1 MSNGNG
7 RFEGGV
13 ALLVDFENLALD
25 ADGAAR
31 EVDCGALL
39 ALAAR
44 YGPVC
49 GANVY
54 ADWRQRTMRRYPEEH
69 YGLGL
74 EFVQVLGRH
83 RGGVLKNAVD
93 VRMAVDA
100 MDLVHTMPCIDVYV
114 VATGDGD
121 FVHVVQALQRHGRT
135 VVGVARQDCA
145 SAALVGLC
153 DRFVYYEAIAW
164 RADLRPGAADGR
176 GAVRALVRSG
186 RAAGLA
192 VRRVLGFRGG
202 TCGAGRGP
210 AREDVRGADA
220 PGGGTDAGIPP
231 AVVDGRPRARGWGWF
246 EWVREQVGSGA
257 VAVNADGG
265 WLHRIGDDA
274 LAVVPD
280 CFEEWAAR
288 EGVAVKTA
296 KNRVNR
302 VQRHRPQHG
311 HGRVGDRFHAV
322 LGDGRR
328 VHGMLFPGELL
339 WGDDDPE
346 DGSAMLA

>member
-1 MSNGNG
+1 MTNGNG
-7 RFEGGV
+7 RPEGGV
-13 ALLVDFENLALD
+13 ALLVDFENLVLD
-25 ADGAAR
+25 ADGAPR

-49 GANVY
+49 GANAY

-69 YGLGL
+69 CGLGL

-83 RGGVLKNAVD
+83 RGAVLKNAVD

-100 MDLVHTMPCIDVYV
+100 VDLVHTMPFIDVYV

-145 SAALVGLC
+145 SAALAGLC
-153 DRFVYYEAIAW
+153 DRFVYYESIAW
-164 RADLRPGAADGR
+164 RAGPRPGAADGR
-176 GAVRALVRSG
+176 GAVRALVRG
-186 RAAGLA
+186 GGAAGRA

-202 TCGAGRGP
+202 TPGAGRCP
-210 AREDVRGADA
+210 AAGDRPSGDSP
-220 PGGGTDAGIPP
+220 PGRTDAGIPP
-231 AVVDGRPRARGWGWF
+231 AIVDGRPRAKGWGWF
-246 EWVREQVGSGA
+246 EWAREQVESGA

-265 WLHRIGDDA
+265 WLHRIGGDA

-288 EGVAVKTA
+288 EGVAANTA

-311 HGRVGDRFHAV
+311 NGRVGDRVRAV
-322 LGDGRR
+322 LGDGRK

-346 DGSAMLA
+346 DGPARLA

>member
-7 RFEGGV
+7 QPEGGV
-13 ALLVDFENLALD
+13 ALLVDFENLALEP
-25 ADGAAR
+25 DGAVR
-31 EVDCGALL
+31 DVDCGALL

-54 ADWRQRTMRRYPEEH
+54 ADWRARSMRRYPEAYYE
-69 YGLGL
+69 LGL
-74 EFVQVLGRH
+74 EFVQVLGRY
-83 RGGVLKNAVD
+83 RGRALKNAVD

-100 MDLVHTMPCIDVYV
+100 ADLVHTMPFIDVYV
-114 VATGDGD
+114 LATGDGD

-135 VVGVARQDCA
+135 VVGVAPQVCA

-153 DRFVYYEAIAW
+153 DRFVYYESIAW
-164 RADLRPGAADGR
+164 RGAPRPGAADGS

-186 RAAGLA
+186 RAAGRA

-202 TCGAGRGP
+202 TPGGRRCRTGGDPRDGGP
-210 AREDVRGADA
+210 PCADA
-220 PGGGTDAGIPP
+220 PHGGNGTGQR
-231 AVVDGRPRARGWGWF
+231 GKGWGWF

-265 WLHRIGDDA
+265 WLHRVGEEA

-288 EGVAVKTA
+288 EGVATKTA
-296 KNRVNR
+296 KNRVSR
-302 VQRHRPQHG
+302 LRRHRPQQG
-311 HGRVGDRFHAV
+311 NGRTADRFHAE

-328 VHGMLFPGELL
+328 VHAMLFPGELL
-339 WGDDDPE
+339 WGDGEPE
-346 DGSAMLA
+346 EGPARLA